1 MLLRPLHRALCL
13 PRTGPPAYAVAMD
26 TYPLFVAVAALAI
39 LSPGPGVVMT
49 LSNAARDGLRGALA
63 GILGIALGAWVV
75 AALSATGLGLLL
87 AASGTAFLLVKW
99 LGAAYLVYLGV
110 RLWRAPAMKV
120 ACTDA
125 APAGLRRRFV
135 EGLSLQLG
143 NPKAI
148 AFFLSVLPQFLPP
161 GDRSLSRFSLLVM
174 TYAGL
179 IVVIHS
185 GYAMAAQA
193 ARRWLQS
200 PRGARLLQRG
210 GAVAFIFFG
219 AALAASKR

>member
-1 MLLRPLHRALCL
+1 
-13 PRTGPPAYAVAMD
+13 MD
-26 TYPLFVAVAALAI
+26 TYLLFVAVAALAI

-63 GILGIALGAWVV
+63 GILGIACGAWVV

-87 AASGTAFLLVKW
+87 AASGTAFQVAKW

-110 RLWRAPAMKV
+110 RLWRAPAPQLV
-120 ACTDA
+120 CVDA
-125 APAGLRRRFV
+125 APAGLRRRFG
-135 EGLSLQLG
+135 EGLSLQVS

-148 AFFLSVLPQFLPP
+148 AFFLSVLPQFMPP
-161 GDRSLSRFSLLVM
+161 GEQGPARFVLLVL

-179 IVVIHS
+179 ILVIHS
-185 GYAMAAQA
+185 GYALAAQA

-200 PRGARLLQRG
+200 PRGARLLQRTG
-210 GAVAFIFFG
+210 GLAFIFFG
-219 AALAASKR
+219 AALAASRR